1 MKGTRLKTYDR
12 SRSIRAPPWQ
22 RSLVAI
28 ASTVEKAAIDAVV
41 AQQGGLEDHRVAE
54 MLFEADDMVTPL
66 SCLYTLPSLP
76 FLYPRPPNQKH
87 GNKPVPSKFDAC
99 RSPTI

>member
-1 MKGTRLKTYDR
+1 M
-12 SRSIRAPPWQ
+12 
-22 RSLVAI
+22 AI
-28 ASTVEKAAIDAVV
+28 ASTVEKAALDAVV
-41 AQQGGLEDHRVAE
+41 AQQGGIEDHRVAE
-54 MLFEADDMVTPL
+54 LLFEADDMVTPL
-66 SCLYTLPSLP
+66 SCLYTLPSLL

>member
-22 RSLVAI
+22 RALVAI
-28 ASTVEKAAIDAVV
+28 ASTVEQAALDAVT
-41 AQQGGLEDHRVAE
+41 AQQGGLEDDRVAE
-54 MLFEADDMVTPL
+54 LMVEADDMVTPL

-99 RSPTI
+99 LSPTI